1 MNTTRRHFGK
11 TLLLGTLLLSAAGL
25 KAQNDGYWQQKV
37 HYVMDIDF
45 DHKKHQYRGKQEL
58 TYYNNSPDTLH
69 RVYYHLYFN
78 AFQPGSEM
86 DIRNQ
91 NLRDRDRRIGDRIG
105 KLKSD
110 EIGYQKILSL
120 KQDGKDLEH
129 KTTGTILEVTLA
141 QPLLPGKTT
150 VFKMDFEAQVPLQIR
165 RSGRNSAEGIDY
177 SMSQWYPK
185 LCEYDYMGWHADPYI
200 GREFYGVWGDFD
212 VTIHMDKAYTIGA
225 TGYLQNPQEIG
236 KGYETPGSK
245 PAPPAGDKL
254 HWHFKAPAV
263 HDFAWGADPDYVHK
277 RYTNDDGVELHF
289 FYQPEEKYV
298 AAWEALP
305 AKMAQFFDL
314 MKNKFGKYPYKQFS
328 FVQGGDGG
336 MEYPMMTLI
345 TGRRTESSLVGVSV
359 HEAAHNWFY
368 GVLATNETLY
378 PWMDE
383 GFTTYATNYCM
394 DIIYNEKKANPFE
407 EDYEG
412 LRMLDSVGLRE
423 PLCTHGDWFQT
434 NYAYGISSYSMGSVF
449 LAQLSYIT
457 GMQAFDVCLHRYYND
472 WGFKHPTPV
481 NFLRVFEKYTQLE
494 LDWYLNQ
501 YVYSLNGI
509 DYRVGLVDKKGKGT
523 VINLQRTGQ
532 FPMPLDVAVT
542 LKNGSVQYY
551 TIPLDIMRGAKKSD
565 GDKTFTAAASWAWV
579 NPNYQLVLEN
589 VAFGDVRKVQ
599 IDPSG
604 RLADLKPADNTW
616 TAP

>member
-1 MNTTRRHFGK
+1 MNTTKNLFGK
-11 TLLLGTLLLSAAGL
+11 WLLPALLFVPGSAAL
-25 KAQNDGYWQQKV
+25 AQNTGYWQQKV
-37 HYVMDIDF
+37 NYVMDIDF
-45 DHKKHQYRGKQEL
+45 DHKKHQFRGKQDL
-58 TYYNNSPDTLH
+58 TYYNNSPDTLYE
-69 RVYYHLYFN
+69 VYYHLYFN

-120 KQDGKDLEH
+120 KQDGSDA
-129 KTTGTILEVTLA
+129 TFRTVGTILEVKL
-141 QPLLPGKTT
+141 PKPILPGSSTR
-150 VFKMDFEAQVPLQIR
+150 FNMDFEAQVPLQIR

-212 VTIHMDKAYTIGA
+212 VTIHIDKSYTIGA

-236 KGYETPGSK
+236 KGYEKPGSSIS
-245 PAPPAGDKL
+245 APAGDKL
-254 HWHFKAPAV
+254 HWHFKAPSV

-277 RYTNDDGVELHF
+277 QYTTDDGVVLHF
-289 FYQPEEKYV
+289 FYQPEDKYL
-298 AAWEALP
+298 AAWETLP

-314 MKNKFGKYPYKQFS
+314 MKNKFGKYPYQQFS

-345 TGRRTESSLVGVSV
+345 TGRRSEGSLVGVSV
-359 HEAAHNWFY
+359 HEAVHNWFY
-368 GVLATNETLY
+368 GVLATNEALY

-394 DIIYNEKKANPFE
+394 DIIYKKNAENPWAD
-407 EDYEG
+407 DYEG
-412 LRMLDSVGLRE
+412 LRTLDSLGLRE
-423 PLCTHGDWFQT
+423 PLCTHGDWFNT

-449 LAQLSYIT
+449 LVQLSYIT
-457 GMQAFDVCLHRYYND
+457 GMQHFDTGLHRYYSE

-481 NFLRVFEKYTQLE
+481 NFLRVFEKLTHLE
-494 LDWYLNQ
+494 LDWYLQQ
-501 YVYSLNGI
+501 YIYSVNAI
-509 DYRVGLVDKKGKGT
+509 DYRISSVDKKGGGT
-523 VINLQRTGQ
+523 VINLQRKGL
-532 FPMPLDVAVT
+532 FPMPVDIAVT
-542 LKNGSVQYY
+542 LKDGSVQYH
-551 TIPLDIMRGAKKSD
+551 TIPLDIMRGAKKTD
-565 GDKTFTAAASWAWV
+565 GNKTFSAAAPWAWV
-579 NPNYQLVLEN
+579 NPSYQLVLDIPFN
-589 VAFGDVRKVQ
+589 SVLKVQ

-604 RLADLKPADNTW
+604 RLADVQPADNSW
-616 TAP
+616 ARP